1 MEWAKQGAC
10 LGTPVEWWF
19 PEDEAKLEPD
29 PRHICRKCPV
39 KADCLAW
46 ALDYER
52 YGIWAD
58 TLAWERRIIRQNRGL
73 KIQRLTG
80 LDE

>member
-1 MEWAKQGAC
+1 
-10 LGTPVEWWF
+10 
-19 PEDEAKLEPD
+19 
-29 PRHICRKCPV
+29 
-39 KADCLAW
+39 LAW

-73 KIQRLTG
+73 KIQRLAG